1 MDRARAEAELAD
13 PEKAKDADE
22 LATKTLLEQILLKMK
37 NLREELSKNSTLRDA
52 LVSGLGETGPTPT
65 PTPSP
70 SPNPNQDLDTLTE
83 LLDQGVDPNPN
94 PNHITLTLTLT
105 RILTLIPALPTRWT
119 PSRRGGG
126 PQP

>member
-70 SPNPNQDLDTLTE
+70 SPDPDPSPSPS
-83 LLDQGVDPNPN
+83 PNPSPN
-94 PNHITLTLTLT
+94 P
-105 RILTLIPALPTRWT
+105 IPI
-119 PSRRGGG
+119 PS
-126 PQP
+126 PSPNTYAPF

>member
-70 SPNPNQDLDTLTE
+70 SPDPDPSPSPSPSPS
-83 LLDQGVDPNPN
+83 PNPN
-94 PNHITLTLTLT
+94 PITESRAISGLEICGARWPVNRT
-105 RILTLIPALPTRWT
+105 R
-119 PSRRGGG
+119 
-126 PQP
+126 